1 MYIELLDRL
10 KSSVG
15 APGGGGGGGVGVG
28 VGVGVGAGVGLG
40 PPIGGVV
47 RPEGATADSMNRL
60 VMTALGYS

>member
-15 APGGGGGGGVGVG
+15 APGGGGGGGGGGVG
-28 VGVGVGAGVGLG
+28 VGDGVV
-40 PPIGGVV
+40 PNGGVV
-47 RPEGATADSMNRL
+47 SPEGATADSMNRL